1 MQLLTLSDVGV
12 TTRNLRRKLRKQRR
26 TIARKLRAA
35 SHQRLVD
42 AVDKRY
48 LGFFFQE
55 PILVADDLLIILL
68 NKVVIRR
75 ELRP

>member
-35 SHQRLVD
+35 GYQRLVD
-42 AVDKRY
+42 AVDERY
-48 LGFFFQE
+48 LGSSFRSLF
-55 PILVADDLLIILL
+55 L
-68 NKVVIRR
+68 
-75 ELRP
+75 